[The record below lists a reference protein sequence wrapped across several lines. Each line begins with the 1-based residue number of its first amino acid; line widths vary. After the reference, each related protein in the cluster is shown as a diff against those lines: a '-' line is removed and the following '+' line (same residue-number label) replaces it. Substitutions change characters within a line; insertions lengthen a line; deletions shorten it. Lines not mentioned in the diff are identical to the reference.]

1 MKNNQIRVPQDD
13 VFLTE
18 SELAAR
24 HKKSVK
30 TLRNARVN
38 GDYVPFVRCGRN
50 VRYRLSDIL
59 AYERSRT
66 MTSTSDK

>member
-1 MKNNQIRVPQDD
+1 MENDLNQASQDD

-18 SELAAR
+18 SELATR

-38 GDYVPFVRCGRN
+38 GDYIQFVRCGRN
-50 VRYRLSDIL
+50 IRYRLSDIL

-66 MTSTSDK
+66 MTSTSNK